1 MWSNGFSF
9 ALVTP
14 IASLSKLKGIVSGL
28 SCCLAGDAAKQ
39 TFKLLVILPPALFYY
54 LSIIIADQNISF
66 HGPIGRV
73 IGQISI

>member
-28 SCCLAGDAAKQ
+28 SCCLVGDASL
-39 TFKLLVILPPALFYY
+39 KLLVILPPALFYY